1 MMYVPLFI
9 GVRMN
14 RKQIIVTFCVTALIA
29 GALFT
34 LGRPASGTKAQ
45 VNKQQEVP
53 MQYALPEHVAYE
65 FLFRRADL
73 FRQSAIRAGKPLT
86 LDSSLQREAG
96 LSDDQIRVLGDI
108 AATCLGEVAELD
120 QKAQVII
127 TQLRSRFP
135 GRVVPRGEPLSPP
148 AELEAMQQQR
158 DATILRGRLR
168 LQQALGEQEFSRFDR
183 FMQQRYGA
191 K

>member
-1 MMYVPLFI
+1 
-9 GVRMN
+9 MN
-14 RKQIIVTFCVTALIA
+14 KKQIIGSSCVVVLIA

-34 LGRPASGTKAQ
+34 IGQSASGTKAL
-45 VNKQQEVP
+45 VNRQADAAPLQN
-53 MQYALPEHVAYE
+53 ALPDHVAYE

-73 FRQSAIRAGKPLT
+73 FRQSAIRAGKPLA
-86 LDSSLQREAG
+86 LDSSLQREAR

-108 AATCLGEVAELD
+108 ATICLGEVAELD

-127 TQLRSRFP
+127 AQFRSRFP
-135 GRVVPRGEPLSPP
+135 GGVIPRGEPLSPP
-148 AELEAMQQQR
+148 AELEALQQKR

-168 LQQALGEQEFSRFDR
+168 LQQALGEQEFSRFGR
-183 FMQQRYGA
+183 FMQQRYGT